1 MKMNSKIRKR
11 GLYRSI
17 VATAIVAL
25 TSVDG
30 VACLTPESTARY
42 NRRTSPVK
50 FSNFAIQRYAQSP
63 INEQENVEQF
73 GTVKE
78 TLASTVRERRK
89 LFLLGSLLLTET
101 FLPKQAI
108 SITMEYPLELRA
120 PSNIDDVR
128 NADNRRIRKINEIN
142 QQQMNQREQ
151 LSSNPIFGS
160 VLWGVALWV
169 LSGSRSNPIATPL
182 ANLIYDAKKE
192 TWLQDRNDGLFAD
205 LPWEYF
211 IILGIVFLMI
221 GFGADQFV
229 NAISDG
235 DATISLQL
243 AGVSLIG
250 GASLELGRISSG
262 LKKPTRTESDRSEQL
277 EAEFT
282 DFASNRLQSGGN
294 CHRNEV
300 VQAFRRYYA
309 KYRQAE
315 NPDYP
320 LSDLEIE
327 QLLRTYCRAKGVDMS
342 PAGFYSGIQI
352 NTNADAFVKK

>member
-1 MKMNSKIRKR
+1 MNYGSRKR
-11 GLYRSI
+11 SLCHSI
-17 VATAIVAL
+17 AAVTIVLL
-25 TSVDG
+25 TSLVDID
-30 VACLTPESTARY
+30 CYTLTP
-42 NRRTSPVK
+42 TSKYSRVS
-50 FSNFAIQRYAQSP
+50 FRCFIQTP
-63 INEQENVEQF
+63 GNDNL
-73 GTVKE
+73 E
-78 TLASTVRERRK
+78 TLEETLPSKLAGRRNI
-89 LFLLGSLLLTET
+89 LLLGSLLLSEPL
-101 FLPKQAI
+101 LPGKA
-108 SITMEYPLELRA
+108 SAITMEYPLELRA

-151 LSSNPIFGS
+151 LSSNPILGS
-160 VLWGVALWV
+160 VFWGVALWV
-169 LSGSRSNPIATPL
+169 LSGSRSNPISTPL
-182 ANLIYDAKKE
+182 ANLIYDSKQE

-211 IILGIVFLMI
+211 IILGIVFILI
-221 GFGADQFV
+221 GFGMDQFV
-229 NAISDG
+229 NAIADG

-243 AGVSLIG
+243 AGVTLIG

-262 LKKPTRTESDRSEQL
+262 VKKPTRTESDRYGQL
-277 EAEFT
+277 ETEFF
-282 DFASNRLQSGGN
+282 DFASNRLQNGGN

-300 VQAFRRYYA
+300 VQAFRRYYS

-327 QLLRTYCRAKGVDMS
+327 QLLRAYCRVKGLEMS

>member
-1 MKMNSKIRKR
+1 MNYGSRKR
-11 GLYRSI
+11 SLCHSI
-17 VATAIVAL
+17 AAVTIVLLASL
-25 TSVDG
+25 DDIDCFT
-30 VACLTPESTARY
+30 LTP
-42 NRRTSPVK
+42 TSKYSRVS
-50 FSNFAIQRYAQSP
+50 FRCFIQTP
-63 INEQENVEQF
+63 GNDNI
-73 GTVKE
+73 E
-78 TLASTVRERRK
+78 TLEETLPSKLADRRNI
-89 LFLLGSLLLTET
+89 LLLGSLLLSEPL
-101 FLPKQAI
+101 LPGKA
-108 SITMEYPLELRA
+108 SAITMEYPLELRA

-151 LSSNPIFGS
+151 LSSNPILGS
-160 VLWGVALWV
+160 VFWGVALWV
-169 LSGSRSNPIATPL
+169 LSGSRSNPISTPL
-182 ANLIYDAKKE
+182 ANLIYDSKQE

-211 IILGIVFLMI
+211 IILGIVFILI
-221 GFGADQFV
+221 GFGMDQFV
-229 NAISDG
+229 NAIADG

-243 AGVSLIG
+243 AGVTLIG

-262 LKKPTRTESDRSEQL
+262 VKKPTRTESDRYGQL
-277 EAEFT
+277 ETEFF
-282 DFASNRLQSGGN
+282 DFASNRLQNGGN

-300 VQAFRRYYA
+300 VQAFRRYYS

-327 QLLRTYCRAKGVDMS
+327 QLLRAYCRVKGLEMS

>member
-1 MKMNSKIRKR
+1 MKKTNHGSRTRSLYNSI
-11 GLYRSI
+11 I
-17 VATAIVAL
+17 ATTVVFLL
-25 TSVDG
+25 TSFDDSD
-30 VACLTPESTARY
+30 CLTLVPK
-42 NRRTSPVK
+42 NRSMKRMPPLT
-50 FSNFAIQRYAQSP
+50 FSRILFRRYARSP
-63 INEQENVEQF
+63 NNENTDHKKPTEEILLSTMADRRNV
-73 GTVKE
+73 
-78 TLASTVRERRK
+78 L
-89 LFLLGSLLLTET
+89 LLGSLLLTESL
-101 FLPKQAI
+101 LPDKA
-108 SITMEYPLELRA
+108 SAITMEYPLELRA

-151 LSSNPIFGS
+151 LSSNPIFGI
-160 VLWGVALWV
+160 ALWV
-169 LSGSRSNPIATPL
+169 LSGSRSNPITTPL
-182 ANLIYDAKKE
+182 ANLIYDAKQE
-192 TWLQDRNDGLFAD
+192 AWLQDRNDGLFAD

-211 IILGIVFLMI
+211 IILGVVFLVL
-221 GFGADQFV
+221 GFGTDQFV
-229 NAISDG
+229 NAIADG

-243 AGVSLIG
+243 AGVALIG

-262 LKKPTRTESDRSEQL
+262 VKKPTRTESDRSVQL
-277 EAEFT
+277 ETEFI

-300 VQAFRRYYA
+300 VQAFRRYYS

-327 QLLRTYCRAKGVDMS
+327 QLLRAYCRAKGLEMS

-352 NTNADAFVKK
+352 NSNADAFVKK